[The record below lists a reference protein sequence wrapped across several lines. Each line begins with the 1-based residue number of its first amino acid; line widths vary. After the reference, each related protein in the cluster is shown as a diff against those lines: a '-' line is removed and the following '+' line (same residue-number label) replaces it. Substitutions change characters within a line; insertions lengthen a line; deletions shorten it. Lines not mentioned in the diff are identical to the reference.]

1 MGETYG
7 GISYC
12 ASRSP
17 VTDHVCVWVEF
28 WMVLYGANIEVVN
41 VNATT
46 WFQSNNGID
55 YFMK

>member
-1 MGETYG
+1 M
-7 GISYC
+7 
-12 ASRSP
+12 
-17 VTDHVCVWVEF
+17 TDHVCVWVEF